1 MKHIKG
7 IVLCEGDSDQVLLG
21 TYLAAVKNM
30 TFVKQ
35 IGDNTFAEER
45 VIWYSDRFNQYIGI
59 WNVGGHDFSPTIQ
72 KIMQSEFF
80 EHKIESIVVITDYD
94 DESAEQERVDKI
106 FKMINETVAMNNYEP
121 WDSSKMNNQWIR
133 ISFTD
138 SFSQQVDIKYCYLLV
153 PYNSYGAL
161 ETYMLNSLSENDD
174 DKKDAILQVKEFV
187 ESFKSERYLRKRREK
202 IKAELSVS
210 VAVFNPGKMFDTMK
224 ELINSVDW
232 TQFDQTEKQF
242 GLLKEI

>member
-21 TYLAAVKNM
+21 AYLAAVKNM

-35 IGDNTFAEER
+35 IGDNIFAKER
-45 VIWYSDRFNQYIGI
+45 VIWYSDKSEQYIGI
-59 WNVGGHDFSPTIQ
+59 WNVGGNEFSPTIQ

-94 DESAEQERVDKI
+94 DESAEQERANKI
-106 FKMINETVAMNNYEP
+106 FKTINETVAINEYKP
-121 WDSSKMNNQWIR
+121 WDSSKMNNKWNR
-133 ISFTD
+133 ILFTD

-153 PYNSYGAL
+153 PYDSYGAL
-161 ETYMLNSLSENDD
+161 ETYMLKSLSENDEE
-174 DKKDAILQVKEFV
+174 KKDVIFQVKEFV
-187 ESFKSERYLRKRREK
+187 NNFKSERYLRKRREK

-210 VAVFNPGKMFDTMK
+210 VAVFNPEKMFDTMK
-224 ELINSVDW
+224 ELISSVDW
-232 TQFDQTEKQF
+232 MQFEQTEKQF